1 VSKKNGR
8 TPSTTNQPNPDADAI
23 ALYLHEIGNDDLLT
37 AEEEVQLA
45 KLIETGRAA
54 SESLQNDSLMES
66 EQLKRLRIKELG
78 EEARAQ
84 FIRANTRLVI
94 NISKQYTGHGLQLL
108 DLIQEGNIGLI
119 KAVDVFDYRLG
130 NKFSTYATYW
140 IRQSVLRALSNKSR
154 VIRLPVHIRTRLS
167 KLYEEI
173 RQFSQENGRPPTDEE
188 IATRTN
194 QSPEEVRK
202 LLQYDRSP
210 LSLHSPIGYE
220 NDTELGEMISDEEAE
235 KPIEITAKNLM
246 AEDIHKIL
254 DRLPPREARIIRLRY
269 GIQEN
274 SPLTLKAIGESLGIS
289 RERVRQIE
297 LRALRRLRSF
307 KYGARQLIHYI
318 RK

>member
-8 TPSTTNQPNPDADAI
+8 SSRTNKQLDPNADAI
-23 ALYLHEIGNDDLLT
+23 GIYLHEIGNDDLLT
-37 AEEEVQLA
+37 AAEEVQLA

-167 KLYEEI
+167 KLYDEI
-173 RQFSQENGRPPTDEE
+173 RQFAQENGRPPTDEE

-210 LSLHSPIGYE
+210 HSLHSPIGYE